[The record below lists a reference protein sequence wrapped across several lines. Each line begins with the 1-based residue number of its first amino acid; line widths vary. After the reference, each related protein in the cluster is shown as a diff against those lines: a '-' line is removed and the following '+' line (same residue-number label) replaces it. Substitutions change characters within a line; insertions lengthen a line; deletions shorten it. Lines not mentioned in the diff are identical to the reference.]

1 MFHLLHFKT
10 KCEAKYKRFYIYLSF
25 QNFIVDKTEKYSTLL
40 AESMAESASLKTT
53 PTASDSEM
61 GGHMDDDDY
70 QPDQV
75 KIWIILQIKANHF
88 P

>member
-1 MFHLLHFKT
+1 VRQNT
-10 KCEAKYKRFYIYLSF
+10 KRFYIYLSF
-25 QNFIVDKTEKYSTLL
+25 QNFIVDKSEKYSTLL

-75 KIWIILQIKANHF
+75 KIWNILQIKANHF